1 MKQLSVE
8 AIVQNI
14 EVVTQFVNT
23 ELIANGCSEK
33 ARLQIDV
40 AIDEIFSNIAQYAY
54 IVEKGN
60 VTVQIEVKDGIALIT
75 FLDEGTY
82 FNPLLVED
90 PDVSLDAE
98 ERSGGGLGIFLV
110 KKTMDGLKYE
120 RHNGQNVLTLT
131 KYI

>member
-23 ELIANGCSEK
+23 ELMAHGCSEK

-90 PDVSLDAE
+90 PDVSLDVE
-98 ERSGGGLGIFLV
+98 ERSDGGLGIFLV

>member
-110 KKTMDGLKYE
+110 K
-120 RHNGQNVLTLT
+120 
-131 KYI
+131 YI